1 MREFNIEEE
10 LAKVP
15 HSPGVYLMHD
25 ESDEIIYVGKA
36 RILSH
41 RLHQYFQDSHSEGI
55 RKDIMVSRIAYFEY
69 IVTDT
74 EVEALVLECN
84 LIKQHKPKYNTLLTD
99 DKTYPFIKV
108 TVNEKFPRVLFT
120 REMKHDGSAYFG
132 PYISALAIKDTI
144 NLLQKLYH
152 VRNCSNMP
160 MDGRECLYYH
170 IGMCEAPCTGKQTP
184 EDYSAKIK
192 GVLEFLNGKFEPV
205 LKDLNEKM
213 LAASE
218 NLEFEAAAEYRD
230 LYRSVASLQEKQKI
244 TKSDGSDRDIIAIAR
259 EGNEAVVQ
267 IFFIR
272 DGRMTGRDHFYIK
285 PSELDESPQVYASF
299 IKLFYSGTPVIP
311 SEVMIHSPAGD
322 MEALEEFLSAK
333 RGRSVH
339 IMIPKKGEKS
349 AMTNL
354 AFKNAHMVL
363 KQDRERL
370 RLQEMRTTGA
380 MREIASLIGTEELFR
395 MEAYDISNISGVYPV
410 GSMVVFEGGR
420 PKKSDYRR
428 FNIKTVQG
436 QDDYASL
443 KEVLT
448 RRFTHKG
455 GGFDRFPDVIMM
467 DGGRG
472 QVNVCLEV
480 LSELG
485 LDIPVCGMVKDDTHS
500 TRGLYHDN
508 RLLPMDTHSEAFKL
522 ITRLQDEAHRFAI
535 EFHRSLR
542 GKGQVR
548 SVLDDVPGI
557 GPKRRKALLLAFG
570 DIDAIKAA
578 DEESLAAADG
588 MDRKSARSVYEFFHA
603 PQSEENGEGSQSD
616 R

>member
-1 MREFNIEEE
+1 MKDFNIDEE
-10 LAKVP
+10 LTKVP

-25 ESDEIIYVGKA
+25 DTDEIIYVGKA
-36 RILSH
+36 RNLSH
-41 RLHQYFQDSHSEGI
+41 RVHQYFQDSHSEGVK
-55 RKDIMVSRIAYFEY
+55 KDIMVSRIAYFEY

-108 TVNEKFPRVLFT
+108 TVNEKYPRVLFT

-132 PYISALAIKDTI
+132 PFISALAIKDTI
-144 NLLQKLYH
+144 NLLQKIYH
-152 VRNCSNMP
+152 VRSCSNMP
-160 MDGRECLYYH
+160 SDGRECLYYH
-170 IGMCEAPCTGKQTP
+170 IGMCEAPCTGKQSA
-184 EDYSAKIK
+184 EDYGERIK

-205 LKDLNEKM
+205 LNELNTKM
-213 LAASE
+213 AEASE
-218 NLEFEAAAEYRD
+218 NLEFEQAAEYRD
-230 LYRSVASLQEKQKI
+230 LYRSVASLKEKQKI

-259 EGNEAVVQ
+259 DGAEAVVQ

-311 SEVMIHSPAGD
+311 AEVMIHSPAAD
-322 MEALEEFLSAK
+322 MEALEEFLSSK
-333 RGRSVH
+333 RGRGVR
-339 IMIPKKGEKS
+339 ILIPKKGEKS

-380 MREIASLIGTEELFR
+380 MKEISDLLGTEELFR

-428 FNIKTVQG
+428 FNIKTVKG

-455 GGFDRFPDVIMM
+455 GGFERFPDVIMM

-480 LSELG
+480 LEELG
-485 LDIPVCGMVKDDTHS
+485 IDIPVCGMVKDDTHS
-500 TRGLYHDN
+500 TRGLYYN
-508 RLLPMDTHSEAFKL
+508 NSLLPMDTHSEAFKL

-548 SVLDDVPGI
+548 SVLDDIPGI

-570 DIDAIKAA
+570 DIEAIKNA
-578 DEESLAAADG
+578 DIKSLSEAEG
-588 MDRKSARSVYEFFHA
+588 MNAKSAESVYEFFHGKT
-603 PQSEENGEGSQSD
+603 EE
-616 R
+616 

>member
-1 MREFNIEEE
+1 MRDFNIDEE
-10 LAKVP
+10 LSKLP

-25 ESDEIIYVGKA
+25 ETDEIIYVGKA
-36 RILSH
+36 RNLSH
-41 RLHQYFQDSHSEGI
+41 RVHQYFQDSHSEGV

-84 LIKQHKPKYNTLLTD
+84 LIKQYKPKYNTLLTD

-108 TVNEKFPRVLFT
+108 TVQEKFPRVIFT

-132 PYISALAIKDTI
+132 PYISAFAIKETI
-144 NLLQKLYH
+144 DLLQKIYN
-152 VRNCSNMP
+152 VRHCDNLPS
-160 MDGRECLYYH
+160 DGRECLYYH
-170 IGMCEAPCTGKQTP
+170 MGMCEAPCTGKQTE
-184 EDYSAKIK
+184 EDYRLKIR
-192 GVLEFLNGKFEPV
+192 GVLEFLNGKFEPLLDE
-205 LKDLNEKM
+205 LKKKM
-213 LAASE
+213 EAASE
-218 NLEFEAAAEYRD
+218 DLKFEEAAEYRD
-230 LYRSVASLQEKQKI
+230 LYKSVASLKEKQKI
-244 TKSDGSDRDIIAIAR
+244 TKSDGSDRDVIAIAR
-259 EGNEAVVQ
+259 DGAEAVVQ

-311 SEVMIHSPAGD
+311 SEIMIHSPAAD
-322 MEALEEFLSAK
+322 MAELEEFLSSK
-333 RGRSVH
+333 RGRGVH
-339 IMIPKKGEKS
+339 ILIPKKGEKS

-363 KQDRERL
+363 KQDRDRL
-370 RLQEMRTTGA
+370 RQQELKTTGA
-380 MREIASLIGTEELFR
+380 MRQISELMGREELFR

-455 GGFDRFPDVIMM
+455 GGFDRMPDVIMM

-480 LSELG
+480 LADLG
-485 LDIPVCGMVKDDTHS
+485 IDIPVCGMVKDDTHS
-500 TRGLYHDN
+500 TRGLYYN
-508 RLLPMDTHSEAFKL
+508 NSLLPMDTHSEAFKL

-548 SVLDDVPGI
+548 SVLDDIPGI

-570 DIDAIKAA
+570 DIDGIKAA
-578 DEESLAAADG
+578 DEEALTKVEGMNAAGA
-588 MDRKSARSVYEFFHA
+588 KSVYEFFHGKA
-603 PQSEENGEGSQSD
+603 EE
-616 R
+616 